1 MNLKLWNEQEFRIKH
16 SNRQNR
22 KNQSFSRPWKQ
33 SIENHINVPSSS
45 LKRKLSATSH
55 SIEKLAEKSKPPKNT
70 NFHSIPLPEPKLAL
84 VGHKGVK
91 HGNKVSPKGKNN
103 QKSQI
108 WSHVTQSNEITQND
122 QFFQVYFWS
131 CNPYFKLDSGGA
143 IKPFSIYLQQNQ
155 PSAPIEYIRFFN
167 RLLIRQWDRW
177 YFLFKQ

>member
-1 MNLKLWNEQEFRIKH
+1 MNKSYIKH

-33 SIENHINVPSSS
+33 SIENDINVPSSS

-108 WSHVTQSNEITQND
+108 WSHVTQSNETSQND
-122 QFFQVYFWS
+122 QFFQVHFMLG
-131 CNPYFKLDSGGA
+131 NGF
-143 IKPFSIYLQQNQ
+143 
-155 PSAPIEYIRFFN
+155 
-167 RLLIRQWDRW
+167 
-177 YFLFKQ
+177 